1 MTNTQTLDLAV
12 IRGDGIGPEVVNQA
26 LAVLHAVADGE
37 LDVRETSY
45 ELGATRYL
53 ETGDILTDDD
63 LAAVASHDAI
73 LLGAVGGDPRDPR
86 LAGGI
91 IERGLLLKL
100 RFAFDHYVNL
110 RPTTVYDSV
119 VSPLASPGDVDFVV
133 VREGT
138 EGPYVGNGGAIRVGT
153 PHEIATE
160 VSINTA
166 HGVERT
172 VRYAFDLAQRRPRR
186 HLTLVH
192 KSNVLVN
199 AGALWQRTV
208 AAVGQEFPDVTVDYQ
223 HVDAVTIH
231 MVRDPAR
238 FDVIVTDNLF
248 GDIITDLAGAISGGI
263 GLAASGNINP
273 DGTFPSMFEP
283 VHGSAPDIAGQQ
295 LADPTA
301 AILSVALLLDHI
313 GRADLAAAVTGAVE
327 SDLAD
332 RGTSHRTT
340 AEIGQ
345 AIAAAARA
353 RTTTA

>member
-1 MTNTQTLDLAV
+1 MTQTLKLAV
-12 IRGDGIGPEVVNQA
+12 IRGDGIGPEVVDEA
-26 LAVLHAVADGE
+26 LKVLHAVTPDDLVIE
-37 LDVRETSY
+37 ETPFS
-45 ELGATRYL
+45 LGATRFL
-53 ETGDILTDDD
+53 ETGDILTDEDM
-63 LAAVASHDAI
+63 AAVATHDAI

-110 RPTTVYDSV
+110 RPTKVYDSV
-119 VSPLASPGDVDFVV
+119 VTPLASPGDVDFVV

-160 VSINTA
+160 VSVNTA
-166 HGVERT
+166 YGVERT
-172 VRYAFDLAQRRPRR
+172 VRYAFDLASRRPRK

-208 AAVGQEFPDVTVDYQ
+208 AAVGAEYSDVTVDYQ

-231 MVRDPAR
+231 MVREPAR

-295 LADPTA
+295 KADPTA

-313 GRADLAAAVTGAVE
+313 GRGDLATAVTRAVE
-327 SDLAD
+327 ADLAD
-332 RGTSHRTT
+332 RGTTQRRT
-340 AEIGQ
+340 AEIGD
-345 AIAAAARA
+345 AIAAAATA